1 MIKKISKLLVL
12 IITAVYIGVSFAAVV
27 SDNDGS
33 AFITKAEFDSL
44 KNNFQSQLDSYNSSI
59 DSKID
64 NAIASYL
71 SGIKVERVTNLS
83 NKYMAI
89 NPVWMKNKR
98 FNRSKKGTKY
108 TSYIS
113 FVEVCIADN
122 YTSYVFEGTG
132 NAWYKVKKMTYNETD
147 QEYLYRIS
155 NKKIGTFN
163 DRWSLQDLIKADYS
177 ITVVG
182 GASGSRG
189 GSYNVNDRLLFIG
202 DTTLTKESNIY
213 FSTWYSDLPIE
224 IWDVDTSTKTKT
236 NYIGTIGG
244 STGSGEEVAVS
255 AVASDIVEDDETLF
269 YLAGGSVINDVMYC
283 LDSSESSLLGDTFA
297 TTDSNHGSTRQTRLT
312 DDGAREDEIVNWGFR
327 DYGGYVSAYDGA
339 IHAEVYRHKLI
350 EMNSVDLLNETI
362 TQHINEETYYYN
374 GCPLFTATADNAEVK
389 FKIKFKNTLGGNT
402 KWALKDGAFTNSA
415 NPGNASGIEDCSET
429 TFLAADDETITVKF
443 KVKKNKT
450 YWIKAE
456 PEAGFTSI
464 EFDGDIVQTEE
475 S

>member
-1 MIKKISKLLVL
+1 MIKRFSKMIVL
-12 IITAVYIGVSFAAVV
+12 IVMVIYVGVCFAAVV

-44 KNNFQSQLDSYNSSI
+44 KNNFQSQLDSYNNGI

-71 SGIKVERVTNLS
+71 SGIKMERITNLA
-83 NKYMAI
+83 NKYKTI
-89 NPVWMKNKR
+89 GPVWMKNKR

-113 FVEVCIADN
+113 FVEVCITSN

-132 NAWYKVKKMTYNETD
+132 KSWFLVTDMTYNEAD

-155 NKKIGTFN
+155 NKNIGKFN
-163 DRWSLQDLIKADYS
+163 NRWSLQDLIKADYS

-182 GASGSRG
+182 GASGGRG
-189 GSYNVNDRLLFIG
+189 GDYASNNRLLFIS

-213 FSTWYSDLPIE
+213 FSTWYSGLPIE
-224 IWDVDTSTKTKT
+224 IWDVNTTTLTKT
-236 NYIGTIGG
+236 NYIGNIGG

-255 AVASDIVEDDETLF
+255 AVASDIVENDETLF

-283 LDSSESSLLGDTFA
+283 LDSSESSFLGDAFV
-297 TTDSNHGSTRQTRLT
+297 TTDSNHGSTRQTRLS
-312 DDGAREDEIVNWGFR
+312 DDGTSEQERINWQFR
-327 DYGGYVSAYDGA
+327 DYGGYASVYDAA
-339 IHAEVYRHKLI
+339 IHAEVYRHKLKEI
-350 EMNSVDLLNETI
+350 NSVDLLNEVI
-362 TQHINEETYYYN
+362 TQNTNVETYYYS
-374 GCPLFTATADNAEVK
+374 GCPLFTATADDAEVK
-389 FKIKFKNTLGGNT
+389 FKIKFKNTAGART
-402 KWALKDGAFTNSA
+402 KWALKNGKFSNNA
-415 NPGNASGIEDCSET
+415 NPGNASGIEECSET
-429 TFLAADDETITVKF
+429 TFLANDDETVTVKF
-443 KVKKNKT
+443 KVKKDTT

-456 PEAGFTSI
+456 PESGYSTI
-464 EFDGDIVQTEE
+464 EFDGDIVQTAE